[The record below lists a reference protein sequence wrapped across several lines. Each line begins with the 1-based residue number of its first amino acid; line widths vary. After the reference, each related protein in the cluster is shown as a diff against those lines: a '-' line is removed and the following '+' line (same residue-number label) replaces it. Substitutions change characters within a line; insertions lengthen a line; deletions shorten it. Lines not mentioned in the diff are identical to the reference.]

1 MTGVNVYF
9 RLILFIKY
17 EDIFAFKRQTGMIFL
32 NHLGSLVASEPAVRR
47 INVFHEIRQIPQ
59 GYDDTTFLR

>member
-1 MTGVNVYF
+1 MKTF
-9 RLILFIKY
+9 LT
-17 EDIFAFKRQTGMIFL
+17 FKRQTGMIFL